1 MVALMLFAIES
12 HSNSHR
18 EWPNSRV
25 QPDPPEG
32 AFFFAN
38 ASGGGP
44 VNPNLLRWCRRFHD
58 SVGQFSSFSAFALRQ
73 RAPFTLLTCGGTA
86 GRLTILRRLR
96 SMLTG
101 LRSRFLRVT
110 YSLTFIFASI

>member
-12 HSNSHR
+12 HSSSHR

-25 QPDPPEG
+25 QPDPPER

-44 VNPNLLRWCRRFHD
+44 VNLIFLDGVVASTTQSASSHRFRRLPCRV
-58 SVGQFSSFSAFALRQ
+58 SVGSPHHHIRCHA
-73 RAPFTLLTCGGTA
+73 
-86 GRLTILRRLR
+86 
-96 SMLTG
+96 
-101 LRSRFLRVT
+101 
-110 YSLTFIFASI
+110 